1 MVYSFYWYYK
11 NWNAKAIHSPLTSIE
26 KKSWLCLG
34 DAQHVATLRQL
45 HADTRQGLAD
55 CLYSY
60 AAQSGLPTS
69 STVKLLDHLS
79 ALAPGIEKIK
89 NETLSS

>member
-1 MVYSFYWYYK
+1 M
-11 NWNAKAIHSPLTSIE
+11 
-26 KKSWLCLG
+26 
-34 DAQHVATLRQL
+34 ATLRQL

-89 NETLSS
+89 NEALSS

>member
-1 MVYSFYWYYK
+1 MF
-11 NWNAKAIHSPLTSIE
+11 AI
-26 KKSWLCLG
+26 KCLG

-79 ALAPGIEKIK
+79 SLNAGIKKYKIK
-89 NETLSS
+89 LLLYEIEILITR